1 MTGWRGHLCL
11 HLDERGRPCN
21 APVMRLGMC
30 SRHRPAPAPQK
41 RDAASQRAAQVK
53 FRAKRAKSQLTAGLA
68 PAMEG

>member
-1 MTGWRGHLCL
+1 MNWSGHYCL
-11 HLDERGRPCN
+11 HLDDAGRPCN
-21 APVMRLGMC
+21 RRTLRLGMC
-30 SRHRPAPAPQK
+30 DQHRPAPVRV